1 MYQPDSGQRSY
12 KPQTKQEA
20 TNPKPNKKL
29 QTPNQAYRENDT
41 A

>member
-1 MYQPDSGQRSY
+1 VA
-12 KPQTKQEA
+12 KEA